1 MLTGDLGHLGETA
14 MTQPPHGPPPWNQ
27 GPPRH
32 PGHPHMPP
40 PLPVAP
46 PPYAR
51 PLPPG
56 VRNPPQ
62 QTAPYPQ
69 QTPQHYGQPH
79 YGQPQHGQPQ
89 YGQPNYG
96 QPNYGQPQYGQ
107 PPHGHP
113 QYGPQPWPHYR
124 PMPPPKSNTGVIVA
138 VSLVGVLIL
147 AAGLVGAIGI
157 MNESGYDDVGY
168 SKPTYAPGYT
178 ESTDYSSPTTEYT
191 TTTATTTT
199 TTTTTETTTTT
210 DSTSTTTTPAG
221 PQPVYTLGDN
231 PLHRSDNGTN
241 AAKCAIPAWRSDAA
255 SAKAFFTAVL
265 PCMEA
270 AWAPA
275 MERAGL
281 PYVTPGLEFPSGS
294 NWESPC
300 GGVAAGTWSAFY
312 CGQNNTIYMP
322 FDGLSTG
329 TIGNQ
334 PGRYLALFGHEF
346 GHHIQWMSGVLP
358 TYHEAK
364 YEAGDQTAKGLE
376 LSRRAEL
383 QASCLGGMWYAG
395 AWNGGGISDALVDQ
409 FLYDGYDR
417 GDWDSSKPRDH
428 GSPQNNGA
436 WQEHGYRN
444 NRGNYC
450 NTWLA
455 ESKHVS

>member
-1 MLTGDLGHLGETA
+1 
-14 MTQPPHGPPPWNQ
+14 MTQPPYGPWHQQPGGYRPP
-27 GPPRH
+27 
-32 PGHPHMPP
+32 MPP
-40 PLPVAP
+40 PRPVAP
-46 PPYAR
+46 PPYVR

-56 VRNPPQ
+56 MHH
-62 QTAPYPQ
+62 PQ
-69 QTPQHYGQPH
+69 QTPMYG
-79 YGQPQHGQPQ
+79 
-89 YGQPNYG
+89 
-96 QPNYGQPQYGQ
+96 
-107 PPHGHP
+107 
-113 QYGPQPWPHYR
+113 QPWPHYR
-124 PMPPPKSNTGVIVA
+124 PPMPPPKSNAGVIVS

-147 AAGLVGAIGI
+147 AAGLVGALNFASDYGD
-157 MNESGYDDVGY
+157 YDDVGY
-168 SKPTYAPGYT
+168 SSPTYTGSSYT
-178 ESTDYSSPTTEYT
+178 YTTDNTYSSTYEYT
-191 TTTATTTT
+191 TTETTT
-199 TTTTTETTTTT
+199 TTTTTETTTT
-210 DSTSTTTTPAG
+210 DYTTTETTPAG
-221 PQPVYTLGDN
+221 PQPVYTLADN

-241 AAKCAIPAWRSDAA
+241 AAKCTIPAWRSDPN

-281 PYVTPGLEFPSGS
+281 PYETPGLEFPSGS

-322 FDGLSTG
+322 FEGLDTG

-364 YEAGDQTAKGLE
+364 YEAGDQTAEGLE

-409 FLYDGYDR
+409 FLFDGYDR
-417 GDWDSSKPRDH
+417 GDWDSNKPRDH

-450 NTWLA
+450 NTWA
-455 ESKHVS
+455 AGSEHVS